1 MSPSRAPVFSCA
13 HYFQTPVTQAISSS
27 QCSHFSLLLT
37 LPLYR
42 LSLFST
48 PHIKTSIN
56 NQSSVFCTTDITTQ
70 NTTNSTKLVNET
82 SPLISVSKY
91 ITTSPSSQPSNSKN
105 TISPTSTRWEKA
117 KKFLKKKVYSKN
129 GTKKRKNRH
138 PLYRHKLSNW
148 TKKQT
153 STTASD
159 TTPSVETSV
168 THCSVTECDH
178 WRPCWR
184 DVKRSRKCVCDEAD
198 CIGYWNAS
206 SRLGSEDKTNMK
218 GRRRNR

>member
-1 MSPSRAPVFSCA
+1 MEIGTVKFCRVLD
-13 HYFQTPVTQAISSS
+13 VLI
-27 QCSHFSLLLT
+27 FSLLFS
-37 LPLYR
+37 LPLIA
-42 LSLFST
+42 LASFST
-48 PHIKTSIN
+48 PISKPQVITEY
-56 NQSSVFCTTDITTQ
+56 SVFCTTDITTQ

-82 SPLISVSKY
+82 SSPISVSKY

-105 TISPTSTRWEKA
+105 TVSPTPTRWEKA

-129 GTKKRKNRH
+129 GTKQRKSRR
-138 PLYRHKLSNW
+138 PLYRHKLSKW
-148 TKKQT
+148 TKKQA

-184 DVKRSRKCVCDEAD
+184 DVKRSRKCVCDEED
-198 CIGYWNAS
+198 CIVYWNAS
-206 SRLGSEDKTNMK
+206 SRLGSEDKSNMK
-218 GRRRNR
+218 GRKRNR